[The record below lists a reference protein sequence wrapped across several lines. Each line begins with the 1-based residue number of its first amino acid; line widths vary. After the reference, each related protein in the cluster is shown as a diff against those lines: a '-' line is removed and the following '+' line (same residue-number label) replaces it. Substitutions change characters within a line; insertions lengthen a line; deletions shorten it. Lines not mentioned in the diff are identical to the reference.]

1 MKSAMCLQFFKER
14 KFYAS
19 RASKVKLV
27 LKLLALDAAKKGWL
41 KNMRH
46 FHVGGQHLVLDVLRH
61 QEKVSLLLCHW
72 TWCGEGDVV

>member
-1 MKSAMCLQFFKER
+1 MRGDVFEIFVLIASPFFEER

-41 KNMRH
+41 KNTRH
-46 FHVGGQHLVLDVLRH
+46 FHVGGQHL
-61 QEKVSLLLCHW
+61 
-72 TWCGEGDVV
+72 